1 MIIHPLPLMGAFTID
16 QEPIGDDRG
25 SFARAFCQRELAEAG
40 IEFEVRQVNNSVSAK
55 AGTVRGFHFQFP
67 PHAEDKLLRCV
78 RGAVVD
84 CLVDLRPESPTFLQT
99 HMVELTAENRR
110 TVLIPKRFAHVVQMQ
125 ADDSEILYLVS
136 EFYAPEAESGLRWDD
151 PDLDI
156 QFPLPVT
163 DISDKDASWPL
174 LAEQRAVIEERM
186 KL

>member
-1 MIIHPLPLMGAFTID
+1 MIINPLPLEGAVTID
-16 QEPIGDDRG
+16 QELIGDDRG

-40 IEFEVRQVNNSVSAK
+40 IEFNVRQVNNSVSAK

-67 PHAEDKLLRCV
+67 PYAEDKLLRCV

-84 CLVDLRPESPTFLQT
+84 CLVDLRPESPTFLHT

-110 TVLIPKRFAHVVQMQ
+110 SVLIPKRFAHVVQMQ
-125 ADDSEILYLVS
+125 EDDSEILYLVS
-136 EFYAPEAESGLRWDD
+136 EFYTPEAECGLRCDD
-151 PDLDI
+151 PELDV

-174 LAEQRAVIEERM
+174 LAEQRSIIEDRM

>member
-1 MIIHPLPLMGAFTID
+1 MLS
-16 QEPIGDDRG
+16 DDRG
-25 SFARAFCQRELAEAG
+25 AFARAFCQEELAAVG
-40 IEFEVRQVNNSVSAK
+40 VDFDVRQVNNSISTK

-99 HMVELTAENRR
+99 HMVELTDENRR
-110 TVLIPKRFAHVVQMQ
+110 AVLIPKRFAHVVQTQ
-125 ADDSEILYLVS
+125 TDDSEILYLVS
-136 EFYAPEAESGLRWDD
+136 EFYAADFECGLRYDD

-156 QFPLPVT
+156 QFPIPVS

-174 LAEQRAVIEERM
+174 LSEQRSVIEERM
-186 KL
+186 RI